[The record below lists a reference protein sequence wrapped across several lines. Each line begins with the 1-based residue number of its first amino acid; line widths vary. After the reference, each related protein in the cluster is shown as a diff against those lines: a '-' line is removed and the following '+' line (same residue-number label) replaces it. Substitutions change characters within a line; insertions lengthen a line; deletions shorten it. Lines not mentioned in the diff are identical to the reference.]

1 MKKEILNEE
10 FKRMQKLAGI
20 INEDMELNGVKINN
34 KSIEYKIVEFVKEN
48 LKTDM
53 KMVMDDWGDDP
64 NEPHFFDVEGDE
76 IDNELVE
83 YLKSLNEKNEDDV
96 LKVDIDENI
105 YVEIYYT
112 DFWVDET
119 IGISI
124 YKK

>member
-1 MKKEILNEE
+1 MKKEVLNEE

-34 KSIEYKIVEFVKEN
+34 KPIEDKIVKFVKKE
-48 LKTDM
+48 LKIEM
-53 KMVMDDWGDDP
+53 KMVMDDYGDTP
-64 NEPHFFDVEGDE
+64 NDPHFFDVDVDE
-76 IDNELVE
+76 VDNELVE
-83 YLKSLNEKNEDDV
+83 YLKSLDEDDV
-96 LKVDIDENI
+96 LKVDIDENL

-112 DFWVDET
+112 DFFADDT